1 MRLSTNNFLSRF
13 YNLIDKTTEEK
24 LNEVQYADDKKGIY
38 HTYEFEIR
46 HKNIGIRMFTDDYIT
61 FIKKGNIELVGK
73 NKFFRLLKKVINKF
87 QK

>member
-1 MRLSTNNFLSRF
+1 MILKVGNLLAGH
-13 YNLIDKTTEEK
+13 YNVIDKTTEEK